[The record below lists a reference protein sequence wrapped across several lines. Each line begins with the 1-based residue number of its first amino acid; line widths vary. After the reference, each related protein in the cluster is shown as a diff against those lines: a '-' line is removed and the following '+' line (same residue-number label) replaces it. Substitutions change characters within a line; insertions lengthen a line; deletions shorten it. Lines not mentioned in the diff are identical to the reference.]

1 MLTHLNPPSAS
12 VFERERPEHRVS
24 QLRTRWHAFVH
35 RILKAILFVGAA
47 MLAVSITIF
56 LRIVLSAHL
65 VPRWQEA
72 LAHFLPFSSTD
83 W

>member
-24 QLRTRWHAFVH
+24 QLRMRWHAFVH

-47 MLAVSITIF
+47 ALAVSFVFF
-56 LRIVLSAHL
+56 LRVVLSAHL
-65 VPRWQEA
+65 VPRWQEE
-72 LAHFLPFSSTD
+72 LAHFLRFLD
-83 W
+83 